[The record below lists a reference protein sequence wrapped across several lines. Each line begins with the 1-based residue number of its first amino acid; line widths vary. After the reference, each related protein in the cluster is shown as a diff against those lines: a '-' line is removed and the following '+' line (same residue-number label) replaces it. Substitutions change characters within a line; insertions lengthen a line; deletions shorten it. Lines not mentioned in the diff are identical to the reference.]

1 MELPHILLLLIGV
14 VMAVAAFV
22 IVAMSRRRD
31 HALRER
37 FAEEYDRLLQGHRY
51 EDRHL

>member
-14 VMAVAAFV
+14 VIAGAVLVIAA
-22 IVAMSRRRD
+22 MNRRRD

-37 FAEEYDRLLQGHRY
+37 FAREYDRSHDGRR
-51 EDRHL
+51 DRHL